1 MKPILIVVAG
11 GSASGKTTV
20 VNKIHEVLG
29 DDDLLIIRHDDY
41 YLDQSHLTR
50 EERKLTN
57 YDHPHSLENDLLIKD
72 LTSLLNGVAIDK
84 PIYNFVEQTRR
95 EEKEH
100 LEPKP
105 VIIFEGIL
113 ALEYERVINLADI
126 NVFVNCDDDL
136 RFIRRLNRD
145 INERGRTVENVIKQY
160 LTTVRPMHHLFVRPT
175 IRYADIIIPND
186 KEHKVGTDMLIRS
199 IRALIKENK

>member
-72 LTSLLNGVAIDK
+72 LT
-84 PIYNFVEQTRR
+84 
-95 EEKEH
+95 
-100 LEPKP
+100 
-105 VIIFEGIL
+105 
-113 ALEYERVINLADI
+113 
-126 NVFVNCDDDL
+126 
-136 RFIRRLNRD
+136 
-145 INERGRTVENVIKQY
+145 
-160 LTTVRPMHHLFVRPT
+160 
-175 IRYADIIIPND
+175 
-186 KEHKVGTDMLIRS
+186 
-199 IRALIKENK
+199 